1 MNSERLPIEPAS
13 LALQEAI
20 QDFLLHQ
27 KASRHSPRTL
37 ENHILALGKLKA
49 WADAEGLSTLDDL
62 TTSHLRRFIVHVQE
76 APTWKG
82 TPPRPTTVHTLHK
95 NIGAFMHFHEE
106 EGNLPRSPM
115 RRIKP
120 PKLDQELL
128 PAFTAEELKG
138 LEAGTNGTDLRSV
151 RNRALVYFM
160 VDTGCRLAEAANM
173 ALDDVDLSTGM
184 VKVRRG
190 KGGKDR
196 MTRLGFKALKAL
208 TKYLRSRR
216 DLLPCLWVGKYG
228 TMTADGIAI
237 TLVKLGQV
245 CGVHCTAHKFRRTTA
260 LTMLRNGCD
269 VFSIKALLGHSD
281 LQVLQRYLAQTEADI
296 AKAHERFGVLDHL

>member
-1 MNSERLPIEPAS
+1 MNLERLPIETAGLS
-13 LALQEAI
+13 LPDAI

-27 KASRHSPRTL
+27 KASRHSPRTI
-37 ENHILALGKLKA
+37 ENHVLALGKLKA
-49 WADAEGLSTLDDL
+49 WADAEGLPTLPDL
-62 TTSHLRRFIVHVQE
+62 TTSHLRRFMVHVQE

-82 TPPRPTTVHTLHK
+82 TAPRPTTLHTLHK
-95 NIGAFMHFHEE
+95 NIGAFMRFHED
-106 EGNLPRSPM
+106 EGNLARSPM

-120 PKLDQELL
+120 PRLDKELL
-128 PAFTAEELKG
+128 PAFTAEELKR
-138 LEAGTNGTDLRSV
+138 LESGTNGADPRSL
-151 RNRALVYFM
+151 RNRALIYFM
-160 VDTGCRLAEAANM
+160 LDTGCRLAEAGNM
-173 ALDDVDLSTGM
+173 TLDDVDLSTGM
-184 VKVRRG
+184 VKVRLG

-196 MTRLGFKALKAL
+196 MTRLGFTALKAV
-208 TKYLRSRR
+208 TRYLRSRR
-216 DLLPCLWVGKYG
+216 DMLPCLWVGKYG

-237 TLVKLGQV
+237 TLIKLGQD

-281 LQVLQRYLAQTEADI
+281 LQVLQRYLAQTQADI

>member
-1 MNSERLPIEPAS
+1 MNLERLPIEPAS
-13 LALQEAI
+13 LGLQDAV

-27 KASRHSPRTL
+27 RASRHSPRTI
-37 ENHILALGKLKA
+37 ENHVLALGKLKA
-49 WADAEGLSTLDDL
+49 WADAEGLTSLADL
-62 TTSHLRRFIVHVQE
+62 TTLHLRRFIVHVQE

-82 TPPRPTTVHTLHK
+82 TAPRPTTVHTLHK
-95 NIGAFMHFHEE
+95 NVAAFMRFHEE
-106 EGNLPRSPM
+106 EGNLPKSPM

-128 PAFTAEELKG
+128 PAFTAEELKR
-138 LEAGTNGTDLRSV
+138 LESGTNGTDPRSL
-151 RNRALVYFM
+151 RNRALIYFM
-160 VDTGCRLAEAANM
+160 IDTGCRLAEVANM
-173 ALDDVDLSTGM
+173 RLDDIDLSTGM

-208 TKYLRSRR
+208 TRYTRSRNDMLR
-216 DLLPCLWVGKYG
+216 NVWVGKYG
-228 TMTADGIAI
+228 AMTADGIAI
-237 TLVKLGQV
+237 TLIKLGSA

-269 VFSIKALLGHSD
+269 IFSIKSLLGHSD

-296 AKAHERFGVLDHL
+296 TRAHERFGVLDHL